1 MNLLIQDSVMKLLA
15 LLEVVSLVPRTES
28 TDSPILVSASHAGG
42 LLLWCHSG
50 HKRGFQN
57 FINTLNQ
64 SNYL

>member
-1 MNLLIQDSVMKLLA
+1 MNLLTQDSVTKA
-15 LLEVVSLVPRTES
+15 LTSLEVVSLVPRTEFAN
-28 TDSPILVSASHAGG
+28 SPILVSASHAGG